1 MEKTFKLFLV
11 DNKPYLTI
19 DEDVKIGDKAIVS
32 VNDLY
37 PTLVN
42 CVNDEQINLIQ
53 KPKLSMTKRHK
64 DLIESD
70 TLELND
76 DVISLL
82 SQKNG
87 AITVKY
93 NDGEIVVMED
103 L

>member
-11 DNKPYLTI
+11 DSKPYLTI

-32 VNDLY
+32 VNDYY

-53 KPKLSMTKRHK
+53 KPKLSMTKRYK
-64 DLIESD
+64 VLKESE
-70 TLELND
+70 TLELNE
-76 DVISLL
+76 DVIDILK
-82 SQKNG
+82 QKNG

-93 NDGEIVVMED
+93 NDGEITVMED